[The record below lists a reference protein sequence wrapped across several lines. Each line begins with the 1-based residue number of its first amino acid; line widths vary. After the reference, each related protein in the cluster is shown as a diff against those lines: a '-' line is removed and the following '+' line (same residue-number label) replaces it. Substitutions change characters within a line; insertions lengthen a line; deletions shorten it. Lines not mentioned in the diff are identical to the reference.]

1 LPRTSRG
8 STIRYGTET
17 ACSRWGVVSN
27 NAPGIAALI
36 VNAKSRRGQKAF
48 AEARRLLLEAGFTLA
63 ICKAVK
69 NPARLED
76 EVKQAVAANVPIVII
91 GGGDGSISSSVDHFV
106 GSDSAFALL
115 PLGTANSFA
124 RTLAIPLDVAGAV
137 RVIAGGRT
145 KRIDLGM
152 IDGDYFANCAA
163 IGISP
168 LIAGSVPHG
177 LKKWLG
183 RPGYLAW
190 GAIQMARYRP
200 FGLTITDA
208 GGKSWTMDA
217 LEVRIA
223 NGAFHGG
230 AELVRTAVDDGEIV
244 IQAIEGT
251 WRTRLLWSWGL
262 SLIGPDHVRGTL
274 REFRGR
280 EFRIETDPPLPI
292 SIDGEV
298 LAKTPVTARLA
309 RRVMHM
315 IVPA

>member
-1 LPRTSRG
+1 MSNDAPRT
-8 STIRYGTET
+8 
-17 ACSRWGVVSN
+17 
-27 NAPGIAALI
+27 AALI
-36 VNAKSRRGQKAF
+36 VNAKSRKGQMAF
-48 AEARRLLLEAGFTLA
+48 AEARHLLGEAGFTLA
-63 ICKAVK
+63 ICKAVTD
-69 NPARLED
+69 PARLEG
-76 EVKQAVAANVPIVII
+76 EVKAAVAAGVPLVIV

-106 GSDSAFALL
+106 GRDTIFALL

-124 RTLAIPLDVAGAV
+124 RTLGIPLDIAGAV
-137 RVIAGGRT
+137 RTIAEGRR

-152 IDGDYFANCAA
+152 IDDDYFANCAA

-168 LIAGSVPHG
+168 LIAETVPHG

-183 RPGYLAW
+183 RPGYLGWA
-190 GAIQMARYRP
+190 AIQMARYRP
-200 FGLTITDA
+200 FRLTVVA
-208 GGKSWTMDA
+208 EGGRAQTMDA

-223 NGAFHGG
+223 NGAYHGG
-230 AELVRTAVDDGEIV
+230 AELVRTAPDDGEIV

-251 WRTRLLWSWGL
+251 WRTKLLWSWGL
-262 SLIGPDHVRGTL
+262 SLIGPDHVRGTV

-280 EFRIETDPPLPI
+280 EFRIATDPPLPI

-298 LAKTPVTARLA
+298 VAETPVTARLA